1 MKESLRPSIEA
12 LEALKRFITEFQ
24 ERKEKE
30 YESNGK

>member
-1 MKESLRPSIEA
+1 MKESLRPSAEA

-30 YESNGK
+30 HESNGR